1 MVVAILCVCRY
12 RDAKIVLPGRRRDVN
27 RGRERRRRLH
37 VRVAT
42 VMAVL
47 VVVVVFV
54 ADSVVVVRVVST
66 MAHMP
71 SLGRAGLVDAA
82 RVRDVPAARAAVG
95 VDVELAHVRAPDL
108 RVESKRI
115 RDGKV
120 DRHGNPAL
128 RDPVKHSNVRVLGR
142 QVGVHR
148 QVRRVV
154 HLKLDKGRVEERE
167 LHLGPAGSAK
177 SEQRQRRPSS
187 GGSAAARGRQRLP
200 LEKSALDRGKVELK
214 VNSVLMRAAQGLW
227 RHFPVVA
234 RPWARRYGQS
244 AGEKRKPNHRYSC
257 TPSSEPLQLPC
268 CRCSVL
274 AKE

>member
-1 MVVAILCVCRY
+1 M
-12 RDAKIVLPGRRRDVN
+12 
-27 RGRERRRRLH
+27 
-37 VRVAT
+37 
-42 VMAVL
+42 
-47 VVVVVFV
+47 
-54 ADSVVVVRVVST
+54 
-66 MAHMP
+66 
-71 SLGRAGLVDAA
+71 
-82 RVRDVPAARAAVG
+82 G
-95 VDVELAHVRAPDL
+95 VDVELAHVWAPDL

-128 RDPVKHSNVRVLGR
+128 RDPVKHPNVRVLGR

-154 HLKLDKGRVEERE
+154 HLKLDKDELKSGSSTSDLQAAQKRSNGNDGRVAAAAQRR
-167 LHLGPAGSAK
+167 GGGSGYLSRRARLIAAK
-177 SEQRQRRPSS
+177 SSS
-187 GGSAAARGRQRLP
+187 
-200 LEKSALDRGKVELK
+200 

-234 RPWARRYGQS
+234 RPRARRYGQS

-257 TPSSEPLQLPC
+257 TPSSDPLQLPC